1 MRMSVSVMVQNVGI
15 IVAMGVLVA
24 VGVRSGGDVLIPVD
38 ILASELSSLSFLITV
53 VVAMLVAIAVSCVHS
68 TMWVREIIHI
78 MTA

>member
-1 MRMSVSVMVQNVGI
+1 MGI
-15 IVAMGVLVA
+15 LVAMGVLVA

-68 TMWVREIIHI
+68 TMWVRDIIHI

>member
-1 MRMSVSVMVQNVGI
+1 MDI
-15 IVAMGVLVA
+15 LVAMGVLVA

-53 VVAMLVAIAVSCVHS
+53 VVAVVVVIAVSCVHS